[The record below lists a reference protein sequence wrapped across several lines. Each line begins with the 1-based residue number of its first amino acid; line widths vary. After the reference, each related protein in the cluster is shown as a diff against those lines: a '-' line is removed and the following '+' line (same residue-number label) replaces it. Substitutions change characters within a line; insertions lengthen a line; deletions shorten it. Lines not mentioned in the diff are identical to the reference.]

1 MNLKIYSSLV
11 KTFEN
16 RSQGFKDKFLHSEKL
31 QMKNWNSY
39 IGVWTG
45 ECFMHWFCQF
55 FFVKGSINDSVIEC
69 SMIQV
74 SNLFYKS
81 IFS

>member
-39 IGVWTG
+39 IGV
-45 ECFMHWFCQF
+45 
-55 FFVKGSINDSVIEC
+55 
-69 SMIQV
+69 
-74 SNLFYKS
+74 
-81 IFS
+81 